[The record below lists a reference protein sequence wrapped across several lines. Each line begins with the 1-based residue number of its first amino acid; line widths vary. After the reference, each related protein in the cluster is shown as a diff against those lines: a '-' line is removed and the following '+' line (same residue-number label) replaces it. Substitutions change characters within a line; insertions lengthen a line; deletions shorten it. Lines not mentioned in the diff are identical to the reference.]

1 MLANKVFVLFAIC
14 VAVAVAFPAL
24 EEDDQPDTIRTND
37 RSYESADVLVNGLC
51 DHKINTQFIFVIVF
65 VSYCIDGDGELT
77 DGIVAEHARS
87 KRATC
92 DLLSPFKVG
101 HAACAANCL
110 RLGFRGGYCNDRAVC
125 NCRKWMDWNEI

>member
-51 DHKINTQFIFVIVF
+51 DHKINTQFMF
-65 VSYCIDGDGELT
+65 
-77 DGIVAEHARS
+77 
-87 KRATC
+87 
-92 DLLSPFKVG
+92 
-101 HAACAANCL
+101 
-110 RLGFRGGYCNDRAVC
+110 C
-125 NCRKWMDWNEI
+125 NCIRIVLYRR